1 MKFQRY
7 NIEINSNPVSS
18 NKTKHIWIFLSS
30 FGVFFA
36 FLSWMNEIAT
46 AGFWWKGALAVVLGF
61 VLYRLVIG
69 KI

>member
-1 MKFQRY
+1 
-7 NIEINSNPVSS
+7 
-18 NKTKHIWIFLSS
+18 
-30 FGVFFA
+30 
-36 FLSWMNEIAT
+36 MNEIAT